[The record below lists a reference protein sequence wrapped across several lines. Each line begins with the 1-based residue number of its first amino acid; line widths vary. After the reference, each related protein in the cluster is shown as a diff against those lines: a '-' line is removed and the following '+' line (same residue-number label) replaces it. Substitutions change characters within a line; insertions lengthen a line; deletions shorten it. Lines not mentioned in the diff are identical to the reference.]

1 MEATMML
8 GLVVRVACALIVVMA
23 LWTTGTSARQGPWR
37 IGWLDPAWTPT
48 ERPNDNLTT
57 FQKALADLGYME
69 GRDFV
74 IETRFADTHYERLP
88 SLAQELVDHGVD
100 VIVTIGTPPVAAA
113 KAATSTIPIVMAGST
128 DPVGRGLITS
138 LAHPGGNITGVT
150 NNPGPEFN
158 GKCLQL
164 LKEVAPNTSRVVFI
178 WDSLGPTEPLLG
190 APRELKLSLLPHG
203 LREVRSAED
212 FDALLSVIKAE
223 GADALF
229 VAPDFVVGRY
239 YPAILRFAAANRIPS
254 LFQETGP
261 VMNGG
266 LLFYYTDWL
275 DLRRRAA
282 GFVDK
287 IIKGA
292 KPADLPVEQPTQFKL
307 VINAKTAKA
316 LGLTVPLSML
326 ARANEVIE

>member
-190 APRELKLSLLPHG
+190 AARELKLSLLPHG

-292 KPADLPVEQPTQFKL
+292 KPADLPVEPTQFKL